1 MNRVVSRVFNI
12 GVGALSAG
20 LLVCGNA
27 SAQKV
32 YYRYHNSQGQIVQ
45 TDRLLPDIVPLG
57 YSVVS
62 ASGDVLQVVPRELT
76 KEEKRERDEA
86 AAQDRA
92 RQAELERMRK
102 WDQSLILRYSSA
114 EEIEAARERGVKE
127 FDTRISILQGSLLA
141 LKTQI
146 ETEQGAAANH
156 LRRGRSV
163 PEPLTERIA
172 ELKAEVAY
180 AEGAIDKLQRERSE
194 SVMQFDRD
202 KVRFAVLMKQA
213 QTALA
218 R

>member
-32 YYRYHNSQGQIVQ
+32 YYRYHNSQGQMVQ

-114 EEIEAARERGVKE
+114 EEIDAARERGVKE

-163 PEPLTERIA
+163 PEPLTSRIA